1 MEGGQAMTKAQL
13 KPYWRAVGRAA
24 SALGIVG
31 KEAVEKYRHDV
42 MMEEVGVDHARDID
56 PADGFDRVMYRL
68 AVDAGDWSAASRFAT
83 GEERRLAHLVEQ
95 CARQVIEL
103 KALDNDPMFEN
114 EHRAANELAVDYIVG
129 VIAQAG
135 YFVAESPAG
144 GEWWADISANQAFQV
159 FRMLDTH
166 RRRLLKRYDWRP
178 LSFDPDATW
187 YLDGPNLAVGQLSQD
202 ARLAIHVGRIPA

>member
-1 MEGGQAMTKAQL
+1 MTKAQL

-103 KALDNDPMFEN
+103 KCCEGSSDAPGDP
-114 EHRAANELAVDYIVG
+114 AAYVVG
-129 VIAQAG
+129 VLSQSG
-135 YFVAESPAG
+135 VLVGQSPAG
-144 GEWWADISANQAFQV
+144 DWWADVGGGQAFQV

-166 RRRLLKRYDWRP
+166 RRRILKRLGWRP

-187 YLDGPNLAVGQLSQD
+187 YLDGINLAVGQLPYD
-202 ARLAIHVGRIPA
+202 APLPVHVGRIPA